1 MIHFQDTSIWSLFFA
16 AALALASITFYL
28 VSKENSYIRI
38 LRSLILIFLAILTL
52 SPSWRIDLDNND
64 IILVDYSSS
73 FSKGIRSELLSK
85 ATSISQT
92 AAKLEFSDK
101 IIDANSEKSINY
113 SRTDLESA
121 IKESAGQSSNRN
133 ILLVSDGF
141 ENKGS
146 IQRIISDLKQRNIKV
161 YPLIDYSYVKKV
173 KTCEI
178 KEFEAPIS
186 AAAQSSVEIRV
197 VIANETSQKC
207 QGILDIKQDDKVL
220 LSESI
225 TLDSSDTKL
234 IKTNSDPNLD
244 GKRKLSAVFTPYGS
258 NSSQQKHR
266 YLTTS
271 KREKILLLNGTSL
284 DARVISPLL
293 RQQSFQVDEYFSDQ
307 TIFPQIQF
315 QEYSTVILNNL
326 SLKSQSEDFTSAV
339 HDYVY
344 NGGNVIVFGG
354 ERAFGLGGY
363 RDSNL
368 EKALPV
374 FSLPPQTEQKRL
386 NAAVQLVIDKSK
398 SMEQQSRLD
407 FVKAASKEVIRVLKP
422 DDYLGL
428 VAFDNEPFVVIPINR
443 LDQIRE
449 QALSLVDRFFP
460 SGSTRLLKALQL
472 AGRGLERVPAGRK
485 HIIVLTDGRLPDAG
499 PMYVELVKQ
508 LRITGVTVSSVL
520 ISDEDGSYPLKEM
533 AEVGGGVFY
542 VTSDPSNLPRIFL
555 QDIRVSTG
563 EKTVKE
569 SIQYDIKKGP
579 SGIIS
584 TSVQSF
590 PRLKGYVQTKAKEDS
605 KVELMIAEPGQNPE
619 PLLVSWQYGK
629 GRSVAFTSDIYG
641 RWSDDWTRWD
651 NLSQFILD
659 LTSSKENSNNPKS
672 AIDFDVRTK
681 LNGSQ
686 LTVELFVYS
695 DISLNQV
702 TGTLDEKNL
711 SLQKKANGRY
721 EASID
726 LDNIK
731 ESYDLNFSVNQSKLP
746 TITFAIDKESLTDQL
761 DRGTNLPLLSQ
772 IASETGG
779 KINPTQLPKSDKKDH
794 KFEPLDSVF
803 YLLLGILLL
812 LEVFIRERRP
822 KLRLKRTWARR

>member
-1 MIHFQDTSIWSLFFA
+1 MIHFQNTSLVSTVLAIGLVVLSFAFFYA
-16 AALALASITFYL
+16 SKEKLIIRIIRSTILILLAALL
-28 VSKENSYIRI
+28 
-38 LRSLILIFLAILTL
+38 L
-52 SPSWRIDLDNND
+52 SPSWKITQDNND
-64 IILVDYSSS
+64 IILIDVSNS
-73 FSKGIRSELLSK
+73 FNKTIRNQLLSK
-85 ATSISQT
+85 ASLVSSSAEQY
-92 AAKLEFSDK
+92 EFSSNLINDNSDNK
-101 IIDANSEKSINY
+101 INNNQ
-113 SRTDLESA
+113 TDLESA
-121 IKESAGQSSNRN
+121 ILQAVGQSSNRN
-133 ILLVSDGF
+133 VLLVSDGF

-146 IQRIISDLKQRNIKV
+146 IHRILSDLKHKNVQV
-161 YPLIDYSYVKKV
+161 YPFIDYSYAKSI

-197 VIANETSQKC
+197 VMANETTKTC
-207 QGILDIKQDDKVL
+207 QGVLDIKQDDKSL
-220 LSESI
+220 LSQTL
-225 TLDSSDTKL
+225 TLDPDSTKL
-234 IKTNSDPNLD
+234 VITKSDPNLD
-244 GKRKLSAVFTPYGS
+244 GKRKLSAIFTPYGS
-258 NSSQQKHR
+258 KDTQQKNR
-266 YLTTS
+266 FLTTS
-271 KREKILLLNGTSL
+271 KREKILLINGTTL
-284 DARVISPLL
+284 DARVISPSL

-307 TIFPQIQF
+307 GILPQVNY

-326 SLKSQSEDFTSAV
+326 SLKSVSDDFSLAI
-339 HDYVY
+339 HDYAY
-344 NGGNVIVFGG
+344 NGGNLIVFGG
-354 ERAFGLGGY
+354 ERSFGLGGY

-407 FVKAASKEVIRVLKP
+407 FVKAASKEVIKVLNQ

-590 PRLKGYVQTKAKEDS
+590 PRLKGYVLTKAKEDA

-641 RWSDDWTRWD
+641 RWSDEWTRWN

-659 LTSSKENSNNPKS
+659 LTSSKENSNTPKS

-686 LTVELFVYS
+686 LTVELFIYS
-695 DISLNQV
+695 DISVDQI
-702 TGTLDEKNL
+702 TGTLDQQSLN
-711 SLQKKANGRY
+711 LQKKASGRY

-726 LDNIK
+726 LENIK
-731 ESYDLNFSVNQSKLP
+731 PSYDLNFSVNQSKLP
-746 TITFAIDKESLTDQL
+746 TITFAIDNDSLVDKANQ
-761 DRGTNLPLLSQ
+761 GTNLPLLSQ
-772 IASETGG
+772 IASDTGG
-779 KINPTQLPKSDKKDH
+779 KINPTQLPSSKDNNY
-794 KFEPLDSVF
+794 KYQPLDS
-803 YLLLGILLL
+803 LLYPLLAILLL
-812 LEVFIRERRP
+812 LEVFMRERRP
-822 KLRLKRTWARR
+822 KFGLKRIWGGR